1 MLQHRLGAGAQDAG
15 KPLPSVLAVVCFSQG
30 NPLRAQLYE
39 PFYADFGPLNLG
51 HAFKY
56 CRRTAELLQVS
67 HPSPFGQ
74 APALKLPRLLDLPVA
89 LLCQQTHY
97 WKATGELRPGA
108 CAPQDAARLGK
119 KLLFYTG
126 PSPQHKANAAVL
138 VRLRPWAAC

>member
-1 MLQHRLGAGAQDAG
+1 MLQHRLGAGAQDAV
-15 KPLPSVLAVVCFSQG
+15 KPLPSVLAVVFFSQG

-74 APALKLPRLLDLPVA
+74 APALKLPRLLGLPAV
-89 LLCQQTHY
+89 LLCQAHY
-97 WKATGELRPGA
+97 CIAAGKLRPGA

-126 PSPQHKANAAVL
+126 PSPQHKANAALL
-138 VRLRPWAAC
+138 VRLCPWEAC